1 MPSTILNKSLPQA
14 SFNNFP
20 SVPGYYPLE
29 EKLKNEFGKLVGAL
43 AETVKKTSTSK
54 LSALKRILCQHL
66 RPSRT
71 SPPPELPD
79 DSEELLKYLDDK
91 WDFLNIRLVQVIVE
105 FLPKRGLKDKLESYE
120 QCLSCK
126 LKKFL
131 IKCKKEGIKSKVH
144 PSGCYVMMEVQA
156 SPEEIMLGDILKL
169 RDFLQDSLHIRPVY
183 FDGLADGSIVV
194 FLSIPDEYVYTLGTL
209 LPSYIPVLQSWKI
222 SCVVAQGYF
231 ALDVQE
237 CIFTP
242 ICKV

>member
-1 MPSTILNKSLPQA
+1 MSHLSLPQGA
-14 SFNNFP
+14 SCQRFP
-20 SVPGYYPLE
+20 SVPKYYPLE
-29 EKLKNEFGKLVGAL
+29 EKLKDKFGKLVGAL
-43 AETVKKTSTSK
+43 AEAVRNISPNKF
-54 LSALKRILCQHL
+54 SALKRILCQHL
-66 RPSRT
+66 RPLRT
-71 SPPPELPD
+71 SQPPELPD

-91 WDFLNIRLVQVIVE
+91 WDFLNIRIVQVIVE
-105 FLPKRGLKDKLESYE
+105 SLPKRRLKNKLESYE
-120 QCLSCK
+120 RYLSSK
-126 LKKFL
+126 LKEFL
-131 IKCKKEGIKSKVH
+131 FKCQKEGIKPKQR
-144 PSGCYVMMEVQA
+144 PFGCYVMVEVQA

-169 RDFLQDSLHIRPVY
+169 RDFLEHSLRIRPVY

-194 FLSIPDEYVYTLGTL
+194 FLSIPDECVYTLGTL